1 MTPPQDGHDGYSH
14 VDNGPP
20 GILVELEGVERS
32 VIIDTGADIN
42 VISKKIVDS
51 QGWTKFTQKN
61 NEQIMGVNGQATE
74 TEGTIELQITIDRW
88 KPKKVKFFV
97 LDTNEFHALLGTG
110 FLKKH
115 KCSLS
120 YENDPPKFSWITRD
134 NEKKTIECTYQSAT
148 NHLGWKLKQV
158 LMMRRNNPRR
168 KKKNPPQQQGDH
180 WINSYPQTIQ
190 T

>member
-51 QGWTKFTQKN
+51 QGWTKFTQKT

-74 TEGTIELQITIDRW
+74 TEGTIKLQITIDRW

-97 LDTNEFHALLGTG
+97 LDTNEFHALLGTR
-110 FLKKH
+110 FLKK
-115 KCSLS
+115 
-120 YENDPPKFSWITRD
+120 YE
-134 NEKKTIECTYQSAT
+134 
-148 NHLGWKLKQV
+148 
-158 LMMRRNNPRR
+158 
-168 KKKNPPQQQGDH
+168 
-180 WINSYPQTIQ
+180 
-190 T
+190 